1 MHMQGSYRMDDK
13 AREIMELTKS
23 EGVQFIDLQFTD
35 IFGTTKSVTIP
46 SRGLEEALDRG
57 VWFDGSSIQG
67 FARIQE
73 SDMFLRPDPVTYRIL
88 PWTRSNGSQSL
99 RARIICDIFNPEGT
113 PFEGDPRYALKR
125 AVAHAEKLGY
135 LFNTGP
141 ELEFFLFRE
150 DGNGKTSA
158 IPHDVGGYF
167 DFSPQDEAQR
177 VRSDIVEALLA
188 LKIHVEMSH
197 HEVAIGQHEIDFRY
211 EHALHTAD
219 NAITFK
225 YTVKGIAAKH
235 GLFATFM
242 PKPIFG
248 INGSGMHVHQS
259 LADLKTGENK
269 FFDAKGEFHLSK
281 VARQF
286 VAGQLCHARE
296 LAAVVSPTVNSY
308 KRLTPG
314 YEAPVY
320 VCWSQRNR
328 SALVRVP
335 LYSEGREGATRV
347 ELRFPDPSCNP
358 YLAFAVM
365 LEAGLEGVEKG
376 MEPPKA
382 VTDDVFHWTPE
393 VREANGVATL
403 PGTLE
408 EAINEMEHSEVV
420 RRALGEHIYNAYVPA
435 KRAEWDEYRIRVSQW
450 ELERYLTSS

>member
-1 MHMQGSYRMDDK
+1 MDNK
-13 AREIMELTKS
+13 AKEILEITKA

-46 SRGLEEALDRG
+46 SSGLEEALERG

-73 SDMFLRPDPVTYRIL
+73 SDMFLQPDPVTYRIL
-88 PWTRSNGSQSL
+88 PWTRNGDSNKL
-99 RARIICDIFNPEGT
+99 RARVICDVHNPDGS

-125 AVAHAEKLGY
+125 AIAHAEELGLTY
-135 LFNTGP
+135 NTGP

-150 DGNGKTSA
+150 NGTTA
-158 IPHDVGGYF
+158 VPHDVGGYF
-167 DFSPQDEAQR
+167 DFSPGDEAQR
-177 VRSDIVEALLA
+177 VRSDIIQSLLA
-188 LKIHVEMSH
+188 LRIHVEMSH

-211 EHALHTAD
+211 ENALHSAD

-248 INGSGMHVHQS
+248 ANGSGMHVHQS
-259 LADLKTGENK
+259 LVDVESGDSAMYDP
-269 FFDAKGEFHLSK
+269 DGEFSLSET
-281 VARQF
+281 ARQF
-286 VAGQLCHARE
+286 VAGQLTHARA
-296 LAAVVSPTVNSY
+296 LAAVVAPTVNSY

-320 VCWSQRNR
+320 VCWAQRNR
-328 SALVRVP
+328 SALIRVP
-335 LYSEGREGATRV
+335 RYSPGREQSTRV
-347 ELRFPDPSCNP
+347 ELRFPDPGCCP

-365 LEAGLEGVEKG
+365 LEAGLDGIEKG
-376 MEPPKA
+376 LQPPAA
-382 VTDDVFHWTPE
+382 VSDDVFHWTQKE
-393 VREANGVATL
+393 LEERGVDVL

-408 EAINEMEHSEVV
+408 EALDELAGDPVV
-420 RRALGEHIYNAYVPA
+420 LEALGEHIYTHYNRA
-435 KRAEWDEYRIRVSQW
+435 KRAEWDDYRIHVTQW
-450 ELERYLTSS
+450 ELDRYLSTL

>member
-1 MHMQGSYRMDDK
+1 MDDK
-13 AREIMELTKS
+13 AREIIAITK
-23 EGVQFIDLQFTD
+23 EEEVRFIDLQFTD

-46 SRGLEEALDRG
+46 SSGLEEALERG

-67 FARIQE
+67 FARIEE

-88 PWTRSNGSQSL
+88 PWTKNGAL
-99 RARIICDIFNPEGT
+99 RARIICDVHNPDGSH
-113 PFEGDPRYALKR
+113 FEGDPRYALRR
-125 AVAHAEKLGY
+125 AVEHAAKLGFIY
-135 LFNTGP
+135 NTGP

-150 DGNGKTSA
+150 DGQSA
-158 IPHDVGGYF
+158 VPHDVGGYF
-167 DFSPQDEAQR
+167 DFSPGDEAQL
-177 VRSDIVEALLA
+177 VRSEIESNLA
-188 LKIHVEMSH
+188 ELRIHVEMSH

-211 EHALHTAD
+211 SDALHTAD
-219 NAITFK
+219 NAVTFK
-225 YTVKGIAAKH
+225 YTVKGVAAKH

-259 LADLKTGENK
+259 LADIKTGDTK
-269 FFDAKGEFHLSK
+269 MYDPKGEFSLSK

-286 VAGQLCHARE
+286 VAGQLAHARA
-296 LAAVVSPTVNSY
+296 LAAVVAPTVNSY

-320 VCWSQRNR
+320 VCWAQRNR

-335 LYSEGREGATRV
+335 RYSPGREQSTRV
-347 ELRFPDPSCNP
+347 ELRFPDPSTCP

-376 MEPPKA
+376 MEPPPA
-382 VTDDVFHWTPE
+382 VSDDVFHWTKE
-393 VREANGVATL
+393 EREGKGIDVL

-408 EAINEMEHSEVV
+408 EALNVLAEDELLKQAM
-420 RRALGEHIYNAYVPA
+420 GEHIYTAYDRA
-435 KRAEWDEYRIRVSQW
+435 KRAEWDEYRIRVTEW
-450 ELERYLTSS
+450 ELDRYLRTL